1 MDKHYFLNEFPE
13 QKEKILALKAAD
25 ENFKSLYEQYNDL
38 NHEVEKIENG
48 LEPTSDAYL
57 NELRL
62 KRVDLKDKLFAL
74 LQ

>member
-13 QKEKILALKAAD
+13 QQEKILALKVSD
-25 ENFKSLYEQYNDL
+25 ENFKSLYEQYNEV

-48 LEPTSDAYL
+48 LEPTSDDYL
-57 NELRL
+57 NALRL

>member
-1 MDKHYFLNEFPE
+1 MDKHYLLNEFPE
-13 QKEKILALKAAD
+13 QKEKILDLKASDPAFKTLYD
-25 ENFKSLYEQYNDL
+25 EYNTV
-38 NHEVEKIENG
+38 NHEVERIENG

-62 KRVDLKDKLFAL
+62 KRVELKDQLYAL

>member
-13 QKEKILALKAAD
+13 QKEKILALKVSD
-25 ENFKSLYEQYNDL
+25 EHFKSLYEQYNAL